1 MVAGCGPKI
10 AKLFLFIFNFSIWAA
25 GIALITV
32 GSYVTAKQA
41 DYQELFAEDTL
52 VIVCALTIAIGCF
65 TFIVGFCG
73 CCGAM
78 KEGVCLLK
86 LYWFLMLLIICGEIT
101 AGVLAFVYN
110 EQIEESM
117 LKGMTTT
124 INESYPETE
133 ASREAVDGVQ
143 EASKC
148 CGASGYDDYL
158 GCKNCPINEAV
169 PESCCIPVEDGGDLV
184 QCKIGPKGVP
194 LYPDLV
200 YGVGC
205 VEASIEIVQDNFIL
219 IGAVCMALLVFEIL
233 TMVFTCCV
241 IDGIQ
246 KGEFA

>member
-10 AKLFLFIFNFSIWAA
+10 AKLLLFVFNFSIWAV
-25 GIALITV
+25 GVILISV

-41 DYQELFAEDTL
+41 KYQELFAEDTL

-86 LYWFLMLLIICGEIT
+86 TYWFLMLLIICGEIT
-101 AGVLAFVYN
+101 AGALAFVYN
-110 EQIEESM
+110 DEIEASM
-117 LKGMTTT
+117 LKGMTAT
-124 INESYPETE
+124 IHENYGEST
-133 ASREAVDGVQ
+133 ASTQIIDEVQ
-143 EASKC
+143 IASEC
-148 CGASGYDDYL
+148 CGAAGYADYIL
-158 GCKNCPINEAV
+158 CVNCPALEAV
-169 PESCCIPVEDGGDLV
+169 PESCCRPDGDKALC
-184 QCKIGPKGVP
+184 QTGPKGMP
-194 LYPDLV
+194 AFPDEV
-200 YGVGC
+200 YGTGC
-205 VEASIEIVQDNFIL
+205 VEASIDVVHENFIL
-219 IGAVCMALLVFEIL
+219 IGAICFALIIFEIL

>member
-10 AKLFLFIFNFSIWAA
+10 AKLLLFVFNFSIWAV
-25 GIALITV
+25 GVILISV

-41 DYQELFAEDTL
+41 KYQELFAEDTL

-86 LYWFLMLLIICGEIT
+86 TYWFLMLLIICGEIT
-101 AGVLAFVYN
+101 AGALAFVYN
-110 EQIEESM
+110 DEIEASM
-117 LKGMTTT
+117 LEGMTTT
-124 INESYPETE
+124 IHENYGEST
-133 ASREAVDGVQ
+133 ASTGIIDEVQ
-143 EASKC
+143 IASKC
-148 CGASGYDDYL
+148 CGATNYTDYVL
-158 GCKNCPINEAV
+158 CENCPAWPAV
-169 PESCCIPVEDGGDLV
+169 PESCCIPEADGGDIELCQAGV
-184 QCKIGPKGVP
+184 KGVP
-194 LYPDLV
+194 TNTDQV
-200 YGVGC
+200 YETGC
-205 VEASIEIVQDNFIL
+205 VAASIDVVQENFIL
-219 IGAVCMALLVFEIL
+219 IGAICFALIIFEIL